1 MTFEK
6 IQAII
11 VDQLGKEEEEVQL
24 TTRLKDEL
32 DADSLDLF
40 QIINDIED
48 EFDVKIDTEEGL
60 ETVQDLVNYVDKQL
74 AEKYAKYLKDQEA
87 KADFEQFESTYVS
100 EQNRLKSLIV
110 DLPDFTNKSFND
122 FARSMSA
129 CNDS

>member
-32 DADSLDLF
+32 EADSLDLF

-60 ETVQDLVNYVDKQL
+60 ETVQDLVNYVDAQL
-74 AEKYAKYLKDQEA
+74 ADK
-87 KADFEQFESTYVS
+87 
-100 EQNRLKSLIV
+100 
-110 DLPDFTNKSFND
+110 
-122 FARSMSA
+122 
-129 CNDS
+129 

>member
-1 MTFEK
+1 MTFER

-74 AEKYAKYLKDQEA
+74 AEK
-87 KADFEQFESTYVS
+87 
-100 EQNRLKSLIV
+100 
-110 DLPDFTNKSFND
+110 
-122 FARSMSA
+122 
-129 CNDS
+129 

>member
-48 EFDVKIDTEEGL
+48 EFDVKIDTDEGL
-60 ETVQDLVNYVDKQL
+60 ETVQDLVNYVDAQL
-74 AEKYAKYLKDQEA
+74 ADK
-87 KADFEQFESTYVS
+87 
-100 EQNRLKSLIV
+100 
-110 DLPDFTNKSFND
+110 
-122 FARSMSA
+122 
-129 CNDS
+129 